1 MKAWVR
7 QKAAEVKRRGKKKA
21 GWYVHWKEP
30 DGTRRSRSCGWGAR
44 AKQEANKLA
53 ADIHSSLLAGTYVTD
68 PSLTSWSAFISEYRR
83 VEIRKKQGVHAG
95 YINNTIATF
104 ERHMKPRTMKQITT
118 KYIGEFIGKR
128 SEDRGYKF
136 GSKISPSTVNKDLR
150 NLKLILKM
158 AHEWGQLEKMPKIQ
172 MVKAPRRIKRHV
184 LVEHFAAMFAA
195 AEQMTVPEL
204 PNVTPC
210 EYWRALISFAFIT
223 GWRINEVLN
232 IRRDDVDYETGQVV
246 ARWDDSKG
254 KRDEMI
260 FVPESLLDLLR
271 PVWQNFADRPLEWKK
286 SRRTLYVPFTEL
298 QTLAGIDLHCEEDH
312 QHTKACHVYG
322 FHDFKRAF
330 ATNNASTLSSAQLQR
345 LMKHSE
351 FSTTQG
357 YIDYAK
363 VMTERPNVFVP
374 DVLTG
379 GPGKQA
385 GSR

>member
-1 MKAWVR
+1 MPA
-7 QKAAEVKRRGKKKA
+7 
-21 GWYVHWKEP
+21 
-30 DGTRRSRSCGWGAR
+30 TCFNTGAFF
-44 AKQEANKLA
+44 ATLQ
-53 ADIHSSLLAGTYVTD
+53 LLH
-68 PSLTSWSAFISEYRR
+68 L
-83 VEIRKKQGVHAG
+83 
-95 YINNTIATF
+95 
-104 ERHMKPRTMKQITT
+104 
-118 KYIGEFIGKR
+118 
-128 SEDRGYKF
+128 
-136 GSKISPSTVNKDLR
+136 
-150 NLKLILKM
+150 
-158 AHEWGQLEKMPKIQ
+158 
-172 MVKAPRRIKRHV
+172 
-184 LVEHFAAMFAA
+184 
-195 AEQMTVPEL
+195 
-204 PNVTPC
+204 
-210 EYWRALISFAFIT
+210 
-223 GWRINEVLN
+223 
-232 IRRDDVDYETGQVV
+232 
-246 ARWDDSKG
+246 
-254 KRDEMI
+254 
-260 FVPESLLDLLR
+260 
-271 PVWQNFADRPLEWKK
+271 K